1 MADEQA
7 GYQSYL
13 LRLWRANS
21 GGQPVWRLSL
31 ESVQTGTCRSFA
43 TLEQLCAFLKEQA
56 GSDPDEAGQPDHPS

>member
-21 GGQPVWRLSL
+21 GGKLVWRLSL

-43 TLEQLCAFLKEQA
+43 TLDQLCAFLKEQA
-56 GSDPDEAGQPDHPS
+56 GSDPEEADQPDHPS